1 MEHNNLYNHRHSLAH
16 VLAQAIQRSLD
27 PKVQLGTGPAIEN
40 GFYYDVLFPSW
51 KEGVGGDLSH
61 WTWSSPTLLAKEG
74 VFGEANLKPLQKIME
89 GIVKEGQ
96 GFASYTAK
104 NLEEAK
110 AIVTNLGQHFKIE
123 LLDKFFAADKDTKYT
138 FWYNYVDTQMLP
150 RLEKT
155 CNPEYI
161 EQYKR
166 LTEYMSSLSDRMN
179 PGTGRGTE
187 GEVAGLGWDK
197 FITFIDLCEGWHVE
211 SLKDIPDGSFA
222 LEKIAGAYR
231 QAKDTNPMM
240 TRIYGI
246 AFETKAELKDYQ
258 TMMEEAKK
266 RDHRILGKQL
276 KLFTISELVGSGLP
290 LFQPNGMIVRKEI
303 EDYLWALHKE
313 HGYSRVWTPHIAKE
327 DLYNTSGH
335 AKHYL
340 DDMFKVHGGTSNEDF
355 YLKPM
360 NCPHHMQLFADN
372 QFSYRDMPI
381 RYFEPATVY
390 RDEKTG
396 QLSWL
401 TRVRSITQDDGHLFC
416 RIIQLKDEIT
426 TIVKIIKEFYKTMGM
441 LDGYRVSLSVRGEDK
456 EKYLG
461 GEEVRSTAEWA
472 LKEICNEL
480 ELNYKEIP
488 GEAAF
493 YGPKLDFMFKD
504 AIGRQHQL
512 ATVQVDFNLPQRFDL
527 SFVNEA
533 GENERPV
540 VIHRAIA
547 GSLERFMGV
556 MIEHF
561 AGAFPLWMAPI
572 QMMIVPVADVFND
585 YAFALNSQFK
595 SHDLRSRVDE
605 SSDSF
610 AKKIR
615 NAELL
620 KIPYILIIG
629 EKEVSDNSV
638 SVRVYKTKEQY
649 TMSVEEFVAKMESEV
664 KERVL

>member
-1 MEHNNLYNHRHSLAH
+1 MENNLLYNHRHSLAH

-27 PKVQLGTGPAIEN
+27 ASVQLGTGPAIEN
-40 GFYYDVLFPSW
+40 GFYYDMLFSN
-51 KEGVGGDLSH
+51 GV
-61 WTWSSPTLLAKEG
+61 E
-74 VFGEANLKPLQKIME
+74 FGESHLKPLQKTME
-89 GIVKEGQ
+89 GIVKENQKFG
-96 GFASYTAK
+96 SYTAK
-104 NLEEAK
+104 NLKEAK
-110 AIVTNLGQHFKIE
+110 AIVKIMKQDFKIE
-123 LLDKFFAADKDTKYT
+123 LLEKFFAADNNTSYT
-138 FWYNYVDTQMLP
+138 FRYNYVDAQMIP
-150 RLEKT
+150 RLEKN
-155 CNPEYI
+155 CKIKYMDY
-161 EQYKR
+161 YKNI
-166 LTEYMSSLSDRMN
+166 TEYFTKLDNSISR
-179 PGTGRGTE
+179 
-187 GEVAGLGWDK
+187 K
-197 FITFIDLCEGWHVE
+197 FITFLDLCEGGHVE

-222 LEKIAGAYR
+222 LDKIAGAYR

-290 LFQPNGMIVRKEI
+290 LFQPNGMIIRKEL
-303 EDYLWALHKE
+303 EDYLRSLHKE

-396 QLSWL
+396 QLSGL

-416 RIIQLKDEIT
+416 RITQLKDEIT

-441 LDGYRVSLSVRGEDK
+441 LDGYRVSLSIRGEDK

-461 GEEVRSTAEWA
+461 GEEVRATAEWA
-472 LKEICNEL
+472 LKDICNEL

-533 GENERPV
+533 GEDERPV

-561 AGAFPLWMAPI
+561 AGAFPLWMSPV

-585 YAFALNSQFK
+585 YAFDLNSQFK
-595 SHDLRSRVDE
+595 SHDLRSRVDD

-620 KIPYILIIG
+620 KIPYILIVG
-629 EKEVSDNSV
+629 EKEQSDNSV

-649 TMSVEEFVAKMESEV
+649 VMSIEEFIAKIESEV